1 MHVRFQRSLLLH
13 ATQFLEISLQRERA
27 ISRFGA
33 SSSAGLWHTHLV
45 GAPDCIF
52 VQGRPSPTDMSE
64 APIFQY
70 LMTKHRSLVVGLFA
84 LPLSTLWDLYIGV
97 RFWLNFWLRSAPLQH
112 SARVA
117 KVVEQV
123 KARAPGKRMVT
134 GRPGWQSVSLS
145 YRSYKKDSYTVDA
158 LCDFIDIIAID
169 TTSEAPTVT
178 VEPLVTVGQ
187 LTHALL
193 PRGFTLPVVPEM
205 DDLTV
210 GGLVNGT
217 GIESSSHIHGLFHE
231 QCESFEV
238 CLADGTVIRASK
250 SENAD
255 LFNALPWSYGTLGM
269 LLSVTLR
276 IVPCKPY
283 VRLTYFPYTDQATAC
298 AHFAAL
304 SSGMA
309 PPDGALADGAVPR
322 QPEYVEALAFSKS
335 DIVVMAGVP
344 VDAPPRKASGDEV
357 DGVINSLRFW
367 FKPWFFKHVESKLTD
382 MMAPTVEYIP
392 LRDYYHRHTRSM
404 FWEMELMFP
413 IGNLSLVRLLTGWML
428 PPKVSFLKLTQTEV
442 TRRLTQETH
451 VAQDFMLPMREL
463 PAMLNLCD
471 EQFGQCYPNWLCPHI
486 HRPMPGTIMP
496 PPHQCTAGEG
506 GGSEM
511 YVDLGVYGLPRCVKE
526 RPVGHSFDMRKG
538 MRAVEARLR
547 EIGGVEMLYAD
558 NYQTREE
565 FEQMFPHEEYRRM
578 RRKYGCEGVFPEVYQ
593 KINVIGVSS
602 EPRTSKGH
610 AANSGHLTN
619 GHATKNS
626 HATKATNGHTANG
639 HATNVHSKRE

>member
-1 MHVRFQRSLLLH
+1 
-13 ATQFLEISLQRERA
+13 
-27 ISRFGA
+27 
-33 SSSAGLWHTHLV
+33 
-45 GAPDCIF
+45 
-52 VQGRPSPTDMSE
+52 MSE

-70 LMTKHRSLVVGLFA
+70 IMTNHRSLVVGLFA
-84 LPLSTLWDLYIGV
+84 LPLSTLWDLYIRF
-97 RFWLNFWLRSAPLQH
+97 RFWLNFWLRSPPLQH
-112 SARVA
+112 AARVA

-123 KARAPGKRMVT
+123 KARPQGKRMVT

-145 YRSYKKDSYTVDA
+145 YRSYKKDSHTIDA
-158 LCDFIDIIAID
+158 LCDLIDIIGLD
-169 TTSEAPTVT
+169 TTSETPTVT
-178 VEPLVTVGQ
+178 VEPLVSVGM
-187 LTHALL
+187 LTHHLL
-193 PRGFTLPVVPEM
+193 PRGFMLPVVPEM

-238 CLADGTVIRASK
+238 CLADGTVVRASK
-250 SENAD
+250 DENAD

-304 SSGMA
+304 SSGTA
-309 PPDGALADGAVPR
+309 PPPGALSDGTLPR

-335 DIVVMAGVP
+335 RLVVMAGMP
-344 VDAPPRKASGDEV
+344 ADAPQV
-357 DGVINSLRFW
+357 DGVVNSLRYW
-367 FKPWFFKHVESKLTD
+367 FKPWFFKHVESKLKLTD
-382 MMAPTVEYIP
+382 AATPTVEYIP

-471 EQFGQCYPNWLCPHI
+471 EHLGQCYPNWLCPHV

-496 PPHQCTAGEG
+496 PPPQGAAGAG
-506 GGSEM
+506 GAEM
-511 YVDLGVYGLPRCVKE
+511 YVDLGVYGLPQCVKD
-526 RPVGHSFDMRKG
+526 RPVGHGFDMRGG
-538 MRAVEARLR
+538 MRVVEARLR

-558 NYQTREE
+558 NYQTRDE
-565 FEQMFPHEEYRRM
+565 FEQMFPHADYRRM
-578 RRKYGCEGVFPEVYQ
+578 RAKYGCEGVFPEVYQ
-593 KINVIGVSS
+593 KINIVGVQD
-602 EPRTSKGH
+602 EPRASDKGH
-610 AANSGHLTN
+610 A
-619 GHATKNS
+619 
-626 HATKATNGHTANG
+626 TASNG
-639 HATNVHSKRE
+639 HATNGHSKLA